1 VSTQSSPNSATS
13 ITIRPATIATIAQP
27 SPTFWLSVIP
37 PDASY
42 DRRRMPAPLAVFL
55 LLLAIA
61 LAVELVVL
69 NDYIRIL

>member
-1 VSTQSSPNSATS
+1 
-13 ITIRPATIATIAQP
+13 
-27 SPTFWLSVIP
+27 
-37 PDASY
+37 
-42 DRRRMPAPLAVFL
+42 MPAPLAVFL